1 MRLVQYIRWIISVQ
15 LGIPSLDLENNIN
28 ALQVVH
34 YTVSKI
40 DVILSDNF
48 SAVRDNTCH
57 CTKEAE
63 TSQAVAQTHS
73 AVLISFLY

>member
-1 MRLVQYIRWIISVQ
+1 MDNISTV
-15 LGIPSLDLENNIN
+15 GIPSLDLNNIN

-40 DVILSDNF
+40 DVILFLSDNF
-48 SAVRDNTCH
+48 SAVGHNTCH
-57 CTKEAE
+57 CTKEGE
-63 TSQAVAQTHS
+63 TSLAVAQTHS